1 MIRSKNGLSL
11 DCSNIVL
18 LTALQ
23 GIENR
28 TLEESYIV
36 YIPTYLCLG
45 PCQQLIA
52 VTRMQ
57 VREDDINIFRQLDVT
72 SLYRE
77 LLGVKS
83 KVGLVTAGSILT
95 RGSLDRGEKKSVKF
109 SY

>member
-1 MIRSKNGLSL
+1 M

-28 TLEESYIV
+28 TVEESY
-36 YIPTYLCLG
+36 TYLCLG
-45 PCQQLIA
+45 PSQQLIA
-52 VTRMQ
+52 VTRMK

>member
-28 TLEESYIV
+28 TVEESY
-36 YIPTYLCLG
+36 TYLCLG
-45 PCQQLIA
+45 PSQQLIA
-52 VTRMQ
+52 ITRKK

-77 LLGVKS
+77 LLGVKMC
-83 KVGLVTAGSILT
+83 
-95 RGSLDRGEKKSVKF
+95 
-109 SY
+109 

>member
-28 TLEESYIV
+28 TVEESY
-36 YIPTYLCLG
+36 TYLCLG

-72 SLYRE
+72 LPRAAWGE
-77 LLGVKS
+77 DV
-83 KVGLVTAGSILT
+83 
-95 RGSLDRGEKKSVKF
+95 LDRPKLV
-109 SY
+109 